1 MVLITDVLPNSRA
14 AKAGIMAGDTLVSIN
29 EREINDV
36 LDYRFHLANKR
47 IYLKL
52 LRNGEELSKQIIK
65 VNTTILVWILK
76 HLLWTK
82 SILVKISVFSA
93 S

>member
-47 IYLKL
+47 IDLKL

-65 VNTTILVWILK
+65 SEYDDIGLDFETPLMDE
-76 HLLWTK
+76 
-82 SILVKISVFSA
+82 
-93 S
+93 